1 MTRDE
6 AQALLQA
13 YRPGT
18 ADAHDPV
25 FAEALDLLSRDAALR
40 TWFES
45 QDRFDGAVRDRLRAV
60 AVPDDLL
67 SRLLTARGQPVRRR
81 GAPVWRRALALA
93 AAVALLL
100 GLGLYGLRSPPDAP
114 TALGA
119 YRNHLAAWLRQFPT
133 LEFESEQLSEVKAWL
148 AARGVTGDLAVPKGL
163 EKFPTIGCRRLD
175 WQGRN
180 ASLICFMVDG
190 EVMHL
195 VVIAGPPLDGGA
207 AGVEL
212 RHVRVGEFHT
222 ATWARDGTAYLLL
235 TRAPAETLRRVLAG

>member
-1 MTRDE
+1 MNRDE

-18 ADAHDPV
+18 ADADDPV
-25 FAEALDLLSRDAALR
+25 FAEALDLLNRDAELR
-40 TWFES
+40 AWFER
-45 QDRFDGAVRDRLRAV
+45 QHQFDGAVRDRLRTV

-67 SRLLTARGQPVRRR
+67 SRLLTARGRPVRRR
-81 GAPVWRRALALA
+81 GAPVWHRTLALA
-93 AAVALLL
+93 ASVALLL
-100 GLGLYGLRSPPDAP
+100 GLGVFWLRPPSDAG

-133 LEFESEQLSEVKAWL
+133 LELESEQLPEVKAWF
-148 AARGVTGDLAVPKGL
+148 AAHGVAGDMAVPAGL

-175 WQGRN
+175 WQGRS

-195 VVIAGPPLDGGA
+195 VVIAGLPLEGGT
-207 AGVEL
+207 AGAEL
-212 RHVRVGEFHT
+212 RQARVGEFNT
-222 ATWARDGTAYLLL
+222 ATWARDGTAYVLL
-235 TRAPAETLRRVLAG
+235 TRAPAATLRRVLAG